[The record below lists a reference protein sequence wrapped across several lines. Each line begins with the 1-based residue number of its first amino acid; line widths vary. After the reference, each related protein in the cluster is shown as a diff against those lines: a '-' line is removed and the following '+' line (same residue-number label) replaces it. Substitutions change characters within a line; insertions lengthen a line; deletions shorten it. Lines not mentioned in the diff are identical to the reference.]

1 MRLTLEC
8 YILLFFTGA
17 FLGWVMEVVCKLIQF
32 GRFINRGF
40 LIGPYCPIYGFGAV
54 LVTALLTPFSASPP
68 AVFVLAMAVCGTLEY
83 LTSYAMEKLFHARWW
98 DYSHRRFNL
107 NGRVCAGTLIP
118 FGLMG
123 LGMVYV
129 ARPVLFGLYLRLP
142 QAWMD
147 GLCLG
152 LCALLLG
159 DTVLSWAKSAGPR
172 STARATAPK
181 PSPRA
186 CARRSSDRACW
197 RAAHFAPSPTHGCIT
212 AVCWRISEPGVL
224 SFPAISKPGVRRFA
238 MIWTAGKPACA
249 RSLKPC
255 ATSAGM
261 AHNPGSKQWAFQA
274 HLYFAQKKIRFSS
287 CNSR

>member
-83 LTSYAMEKLFHARWW
+83 LTSYSMEKLFHARWW

-123 LGMVYV
+123 LWGI
-129 ARPVLFGLYLRLP
+129 PCFRLP
-142 QAWMD
+142 
-147 GLCLG
+147 
-152 LCALLLG
+152 
-159 DTVLSWAKSAGPR
+159 SWAKSARLR

-186 CARRSSDRACW
+186 CAKRSSDRACW
-197 RAAHFAPSPTHGCIT
+197 RAARFAPSPTHGCIT
-212 AVCWRISEPGVL
+212 AVC
-224 SFPAISKPGVRRFA
+224 
-238 MIWTAGKPACA
+238 
-249 RSLKPC
+249 
-255 ATSAGM
+255 
-261 AHNPGSKQWAFQA
+261 
-274 HLYFAQKKIRFSS
+274 
-287 CNSR
+287 

>member
-83 LTSYAMEKLFHARWW
+83 LTSYVMEKLFHARWW

-118 FGLMG
+118 FGLLG

-129 ARPVLFGLYLRLP
+129 ARPLLFGLYLKLP
-142 QAWMD
+142 QPWMD
-147 GLCLG
+147 GLCVG
-152 LCALLLG
+152 LCALLSG
-159 DTVLSWAKSAGPR
+159 NMAPEYGASFGQPREDTMQYRIAAYLEQTPGATLLNYGFMDAGFYTAAGLVPNVKYFHQTNVPLQEMLTEQERYLREGRCDYVITRGKQPEWIVERYELIATESSPNFWYDAVYLYRQKSLS
-172 STARATAPK
+172 
-181 PSPRA
+181 
-186 CARRSSDRACW
+186 
-197 RAAHFAPSPTHGCIT
+197 
-212 AVCWRISEPGVL
+212 
-224 SFPAISKPGVRRFA
+224 
-238 MIWTAGKPACA
+238 
-249 RSLKPC
+249 
-255 ATSAGM
+255 
-261 AHNPGSKQWAFQA
+261 
-274 HLYFAQKKIRFSS
+274 
-287 CNSR
+287 SR

>member
-68 AVFVLAMAVCGTLEY
+68 AVFALAMAVCGTLEY

-159 DTVLSWAKSAGPR
+159 DTVLSATILGKTSGSR
-172 STARATAPK
+172 DTARATAPK

-197 RAAHFAPSPTHGCIT
+197 RAARLHAFPYARLYNRRLLADIRARACSAFPRSQSP
-212 AVCWRISEPGVL
+212 ASGV
-224 SFPAISKPGVRRFA
+224 
-238 MIWTAGKPACA
+238 
-249 RSLKPC
+249 
-255 ATSAGM
+255 
-261 AHNPGSKQWAFQA
+261 
-274 HLYFAQKKIRFSS
+274 
-287 CNSR
+287 SR

>member
-159 DTVLSWAKSAGPR
+159 GYRAFGYHPGQNPQDCGALRGRQHRSPHPERARGAHPTGHAG
-172 STARATAPK
+172 A
-181 PSPRA
+181 PRA
-186 CARRSSDRACW
+186 SRLPLR
-197 RAAHFAPSPTHGCIT
+197 T
-212 AVCWRISEPGVL
+212 AV
-224 SFPAISKPGVRRFA
+224 
-238 MIWTAGKPACA
+238 
-249 RSLKPC
+249 
-255 ATSAGM
+255 
-261 AHNPGSKQWAFQA
+261 
-274 HLYFAQKKIRFSS
+274 
-287 CNSR
+287 

>member
-1 MRLTLEC
+1 M
-8 YILLFFTGA
+8 
-17 FLGWVMEVVCKLIQF
+17 
-32 GRFINRGF
+32 
-40 LIGPYCPIYGFGAV
+40 

-159 DTVLSWAKSAGPR
+159 DTVLSATILSKIRRTAEHCEGD
-172 STARATAPK
+172 STEALTQSVREALI
-181 PSPRA
+181 RQ
-186 CARRSSDRACW
+186 ACW
-197 RAAHFAPSPTHGCIT
+197 RAARFAHSPTHGCIT
-212 AVCWRISEPGVL
+212 AVCWRISGPGGL

-249 RSLKPC
+249 KSLKPC
-255 ATSAGM
+255 ATSAAM
-261 AHNPGSKQWAFQA
+261 AHNPGTGQWAFQA
-274 HLYFAQKKIRFSS
+274 HLYFPQKKIRFSS

>member
-68 AVFVLAMAVCGTLEY
+68 AVFALAMAVCGTLEY

-159 DTVLSWAKSAGPR
+159 DTVLSATILGKIRKTAEHCEGD
-172 STARATAPK
+172 STEALTQSVREALI
-181 PSPRA
+181 RQGML
-186 CARRSSDRACW
+186 ARRALRAFPYARLYNRRLLADIRARRAQLSRDLKARRQAFRDDLDRREA
-197 RAAHFAPSPTHGCIT
+197 RLREELETLRNQRRHG
-212 AVCWRISEPGVL
+212 A
-224 SFPAISKPGVRRFA
+224 
-238 MIWTAGKPACA
+238 
-249 RSLKPC
+249 
-255 ATSAGM
+255 
-261 AHNPGSKQWAFQA
+261 
-274 HLYFAQKKIRFSS
+274 
-287 CNSR
+287 

>member
-1 MRLTLEC
+1 M
-8 YILLFFTGA
+8 
-17 FLGWVMEVVCKLIQF
+17 
-32 GRFINRGF
+32 
-40 LIGPYCPIYGFGAV
+40 

-159 DTVLSWAKSAGPR
+159 DTVLSATILGKIRKTAEHCEGD
-172 STARATAPK
+172 STEALTQSVREALI
-181 PSPRA
+181 RQGML
-186 CARRSSDRACW
+186 ARRALRAFPYARLYNRRLLADIRARRAQLSRDLKARRQAFRDDLDRREA
-197 RAAHFAPSPTHGCIT
+197 RLREELETLRNQRRHG
-212 AVCWRISEPGVL
+212 A
-224 SFPAISKPGVRRFA
+224 
-238 MIWTAGKPACA
+238 
-249 RSLKPC
+249 
-255 ATSAGM
+255 
-261 AHNPGSKQWAFQA
+261 
-274 HLYFAQKKIRFSS
+274 
-287 CNSR
+287 

>member
-54 LVTALLTPFSASPP
+54 LVTALLTPFSESPL

-83 LTSYAMEKLFHARWW
+83 LTSYVMEKLFHARWW

-118 FGLMG
+118 FGLLG

-129 ARPVLFGLYLRLP
+129 ARPVLFGLFARLP
-142 QAWMD
+142 QAWRD
-147 GLCLG
+147 GL
-152 LCALLLG
+152 
-159 DTVLSWAKSAGPR
+159 
-172 STARATAPK
+172 
-181 PSPRA
+181 
-186 CARRSSDRACW
+186 
-197 RAAHFAPSPTHGCIT
+197 
-212 AVCWRISEPGVL
+212 
-224 SFPAISKPGVRRFA
+224 
-238 MIWTAGKPACA
+238 
-249 RSLKPC
+249 
-255 ATSAGM
+255 
-261 AHNPGSKQWAFQA
+261 
-274 HLYFAQKKIRFSS
+274 
-287 CNSR
+287 

>member
-17 FLGWVMEVVCKLIQF
+17 FLGWMMEVVCKLIQF

-40 LIGPYCPIYGFGAV
+40 LIGPYCPIYGFWGRCWSRRCSRRFPPA
-54 LVTALLTPFSASPP
+54 PP

-159 DTVLSWAKSAGPR
+159 DTVLSATILGKIRRTAGALRGRQHR
-172 STARATAPK
+172 SPHPERARGAHPTGHAGA
-181 PSPRA
+181 PRA
-186 CARRSSDRACW
+186 SRLPLR
-197 RAAHFAPSPTHGCIT
+197 T
-212 AVCWRISEPGVL
+212 AV
-224 SFPAISKPGVRRFA
+224 
-238 MIWTAGKPACA
+238 
-249 RSLKPC
+249 
-255 ATSAGM
+255 
-261 AHNPGSKQWAFQA
+261 
-274 HLYFAQKKIRFSS
+274 
-287 CNSR
+287 

>member
-68 AVFVLAMAVCGTLEY
+68 AVFALAMAVCGTLEY

-147 GLCLG
+147 GLCFWEIPCFRLP
-152 LCALLLG
+152 
-159 DTVLSWAKSAGPR
+159 SWAKSARLR

-197 RAAHFAPSPTHGCIT
+197 RAARFAPSPTHGCIT
-212 AVCWRISEPGVL
+212 AVC
-224 SFPAISKPGVRRFA
+224 
-238 MIWTAGKPACA
+238 
-249 RSLKPC
+249 
-255 ATSAGM
+255 
-261 AHNPGSKQWAFQA
+261 
-274 HLYFAQKKIRFSS
+274 
-287 CNSR
+287 

>member
-1 MRLTLEC
+1 
-8 YILLFFTGA
+8 
-17 FLGWVMEVVCKLIQF
+17 
-32 GRFINRGF
+32 
-40 LIGPYCPIYGFGAV
+40 
-54 LVTALLTPFSASPP
+54 
-68 AVFVLAMAVCGTLEY
+68 MAVCGTLEY

-159 DTVLSWAKSAGPR
+159 DIVLSATILGKIRKTAEHCEGD
-172 STARATAPK
+172 STEALTQSVREALI
-181 PSPRA
+181 RQGML
-186 CARRSSDRACW
+186 ARRALHAFPYARLYNRRLLADIRARRAQLSRDLKARRQAFRDDLDRREA
-197 RAAHFAPSPTHGCIT
+197 RLREELETLRNQRRHG
-212 AVCWRISEPGVL
+212 A
-224 SFPAISKPGVRRFA
+224 
-238 MIWTAGKPACA
+238 
-249 RSLKPC
+249 
-255 ATSAGM
+255 
-261 AHNPGSKQWAFQA
+261 
-274 HLYFAQKKIRFSS
+274 
-287 CNSR
+287 

>member
-83 LTSYAMEKLFHARWW
+83 LTSYVMEKLFHARWW

-118 FGLMG
+118 FGLLG

-129 ARPVLFGLYLRLP
+129 ARPLLFGLYLKLP
-142 QAWMD
+142 QPWMD
-147 GLCLG
+147 GLCVG
-152 LCALLLG
+152 LCGDLKNGRTTSWRHGDFVHHPRQDPQDGGALRG
-159 DTVLSWAKSAGPR
+159 RQHRGPHPERAR
-172 STARATAPK
+172 SPH
-181 PSPRA
+181 PPGHA
-186 CARRSSDRACW
+186 CAPHASRLPLC
-197 RAAHFAPSPTHGCIT
+197 AA
-212 AVCWRISEPGVL
+212 V
-224 SFPAISKPGVRRFA
+224 
-238 MIWTAGKPACA
+238 
-249 RSLKPC
+249 
-255 ATSAGM
+255 
-261 AHNPGSKQWAFQA
+261 
-274 HLYFAQKKIRFSS
+274 
-287 CNSR
+287 